1 MLVSQV
7 FSPKCG
13 INADSSSKRVHTI
26 KKDLEYRVYKTEQK
40 DRSNFLD
47 KEMLVKL
54 KLRAMRAGVW
64 FHGLPRIDR
73 VLVDLTIKVADCVRS
88 PHLARCLLAVAGKL
102 EELLES
108 KLGRAVREFG
118 LSIASKLSVLAQS
131 WGNKTAFGWAS
142 DKSFARYWAVMKLNG
157 HNG

>member
-1 MLVSQV
+1 M
-7 FSPKCG
+7 C
-13 INADSSSKRVHTI
+13 
-26 KKDLEYRVYKTEQK
+26 KTEPK
-40 DRSNFLD
+40 NGRSNFLD

-102 EELLES
+102 EFMLEN
-108 KLGRAVREFG
+108 KLQRGVREFG
-118 LSIASKLSVLAQS
+118 LPIALKLSLFAQK
-131 WGNKTAFGWAS
+131 WGNKPAVGWAG
-142 DKSFARYWAVMKLNG
+142 DPGFARYWAVMKLNE
-157 HNG
+157 HPFSC